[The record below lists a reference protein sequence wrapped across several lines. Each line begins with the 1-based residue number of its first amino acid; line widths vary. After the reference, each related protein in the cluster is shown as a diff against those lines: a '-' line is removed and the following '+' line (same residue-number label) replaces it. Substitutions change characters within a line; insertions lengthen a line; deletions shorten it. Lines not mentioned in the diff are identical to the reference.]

1 MRDIKKEI
9 RRTQKTGV
17 LVPMIMNFMTQN
29 AVEIETQADM
39 DFMNNLI
46 ALTAKREEM
55 RRDGPRFFSPSS
67 IGEPCV
73 RKAYLA
79 RHAVKVPGAPS
90 PYGLLPHFYFLTG
103 NFLHLKWQFAL
114 HKMEQWI
121 GNSTIFQVHA
131 YELPVASK
139 HGDHRGT
146 IDVVASIYNEPYV
159 IDFKGLNTFSA
170 KKISYGKIPLN
181 YRIQVADY
189 LVLWNSQR
197 LKVDVKVPRIE
208 KGLLIVE
215 DKTGGE
221 QFLQEAVIRLSRD
234 GKRARRKLQ
243 ELREWEAKGQ
253 MPPPL
258 CKSLK
263 DKNFIGCQFRGIC
276 FDEVEARHKASTQQ
290 IREGLAL
297 VPPPSPQRISTVL
310 TRRKKR

>member
-1 MRDIKKEI
+1 MKDLKKEI
-9 RRTQKTGV
+9 RRTQKPGV
-17 LVPMIMNFMTQN
+17 LVPMIMNFMTEN
-29 AVEIETQADM
+29 AVEIETQADL
-39 DFMNNLI
+39 DFMTNLM

-103 NFLHLKWQFAL
+103 NFLHLKWQFVL

-121 GNSTIFQVHA
+121 SNSTIFQVHA
-131 YELPVASK
+131 YELPVVSK
-139 HGDHRGT
+139 RGDHRGT
-146 IDVVASIYNEPYV
+146 IDVVASIYNEPHV
-159 IDFKGLNTFSA
+159 IDFKGLNQFSA
-170 KKISYGKIPLN
+170 KKISYGKIPLQ
-181 YRIQVADY
+181 YRVQVADY

-197 LKVDVKVPRIE
+197 VLPFRIE

-215 DKTGGE
+215 DKAGGDN
-221 QFLQEAVIRLSRD
+221 FLQEAVIKLARD

-243 ELREWEAKGQ
+243 ELREWEQKGQ

-263 DKNFIGCQFRGIC
+263 DRNFTGCQFRGIC
-276 FDEVEARHKASTQQ
+276 FDEVSARGKANTQA

-310 TRRKKR
+310 TRKRRK